1 MAWAGTRGKAL
12 KVAKPVFP
20 PRAPPFRARS
30 CCRLWNYVKILE
42 GRWILLRW
50 QWKVEPIYADVN
62 ILAKRFFKLRSAR
75 KAVCKANLFLN
86 NSYTPQSRKQA
97 CYAGSFPIQ
106 PETINI
112 AEATNIAEVTNSAE
126 ATIGSA
132 GYCQCRSNNRLS
144 RLLSVQKQQSAQ
156 PATVS
161 AEAII
166 GSAGYCQY
174 RSNNRS
180 SQLLSVQ
187 KQQSAQPA
195 TVSTEVTID
204 SACHCQCSRIQS
216 RNNNRL
222 SLPLPIQQNTGLSRY
237 TYTFHNASQR
247 RGQEGK
253 SARRGDGLRNYE
265 CFPFSQITHFQKV
278 KPIIQKNQTIQFPLT

>member
-62 ILAKRFFKLRSAR
+62 ILAKHFFIRSAP

-86 NSYTPQSRKQA
+86 NSYTPQSREQA
-97 CYAGSFPIQ
+97 CYAGRFPIQ

-112 AEATNIAEVTNSAE
+112 AEATNSAE

-132 GYCQCRSNNRLS
+132 GYCR
-144 RLLSVQKQQSAQ
+144 
-156 PATVS
+156 
-161 AEAII
+161 
-166 GSAGYCQY
+166 
-174 RSNNRS
+174 
-180 SQLLSVQ
+180 
-187 KQQSAQPA
+187 
-195 TVSTEVTID
+195 
-204 SACHCQCSRIQS
+204 CSRI
-216 RNNNRL
+216 
-222 SLPLPIQQNTGLSRY
+222 
-237 TYTFHNASQR
+237 
-247 RGQEGK
+247 
-253 SARRGDGLRNYE
+253 
-265 CFPFSQITHFQKV
+265 
-278 KPIIQKNQTIQFPLT
+278 

>member
-1 MAWAGTRGKAL
+1 MKPKADCLPGGPFRGGCLKCRCFPFLGGMLETQVFSLSGRMLETQVFSLSGRMLETQVLSLSGGPFWHGAGTRGKAL

-132 GYCQCRSNNRLS
+132 GYCR
-144 RLLSVQKQQSAQ
+144 
-156 PATVS
+156 
-161 AEAII
+161 
-166 GSAGYCQY
+166 
-174 RSNNRS
+174 
-180 SQLLSVQ
+180 
-187 KQQSAQPA
+187 
-195 TVSTEVTID
+195 
-204 SACHCQCSRIQS
+204 CSRI
-216 RNNNRL
+216 
-222 SLPLPIQQNTGLSRY
+222 
-237 TYTFHNASQR
+237 
-247 RGQEGK
+247 
-253 SARRGDGLRNYE
+253 
-265 CFPFSQITHFQKV
+265 
-278 KPIIQKNQTIQFPLT
+278 